1 MIRTKTDTHPI
12 ITVRVVT
19 KPQGHDGVMARDH
32 AHLPS
37 VVVRLI
43 AVADGLVKACP

>member
-19 KPQGHDGVMARDH
+19 KPQGHDGVGARSR
-32 AHLPS
+32 APTIS
-37 VVVRLI
+37 GRT
-43 AVADGLVKACP
+43 AYSRGRWLVKACP